1 MGMQRQLRES
11 EQRFTTLFEHH
22 PDGIFARDL
31 PGKFISGN
39 KAIESMT
46 GYSIAELQ
54 QSAVQTLAMPVD
66 TVPAPGKLGEGANGQ
81 PQKFRTS
88 TTRKDGALIEVELAY
103 LPLIIDGEITGVHSI
118 ARDVTQSS
126 NYELR
131 I

>member
-1 MGMQRQLRES
+1 MEMQRQLRES
-11 EQRFTTLFEHH
+11 EQRFKTLFEHH
-22 PDGIFARDL
+22 RDGIFARDL

-66 TVPAPGKLGEGANGQ
+66 NLPAPVSPGEVANGQ

-88 TTRKDGALIEVELAY
+88 STRKDGSLIEVELAY
-103 LPLIIDGEITGVHSI
+103 LPLIIDGQITGVHSR
-118 ARDVTQSS
+118 A
-126 NYELR
+126 
-131 I
+131 

>member
-1 MGMQRQLRES
+1 MAFSRA
-11 EQRFTTLFEHH
+11 
-22 PDGIFARDL
+22 IY

-66 TVPAPGKLGEGANGQ
+66 TVPAPGKLGEVANGQ

-103 LPLIIDGEITGVHSI
+103 LPLIIDGQITGVHSR
-118 ARDVTQSS
+118 A
-126 NYELR
+126 
-131 I
+131 